1 MPSIIDLWDEKKYSE
16 DDPVRQLI
24 AATKA
29 VKEWPMDTLNWGNEL
44 VDMTTGGLNKIFPRI
59 PKTHLAKTLPH
70 SIYGD
75 KYDSPSLSE
84 YPAQDVQDGRTVGRL
99 LNPALLFGGNQR
111 VPLPKTG
118 EFNAGRRALIT
129 QEAVDDTDK
138 LSAAIEALKNKPMT
152 RRDFNKGMV
161 AGGAAVAASP
171 LLSKFNKTAKVL
183 DDAPEVVQVVKG
195 LNQVE
200 KGSYKYNTLKEYFDA
215 VGNKAWDNILEEA
228 DDYGHMKISEMEGP
242 NSYEYSRLSEKAAED
257 YANTANHSD
266 YIRKLLL
273 EDEAAYKHAKD
284 VQGYSHNNIPDY
296 YERNHGWSPETKQEV
311 EQFRKILS
319 EFSPQAKEEFRIYK
333 GTINDANESRYNPN
347 HPNYTPGFFD
357 SSETPLHWADPE
369 NISDYYYRQNM
380 EIPF

>member
-152 RRDFNKGMV
+152 RRDFNKGLV
-161 AGGAAVAASP
+161 TGAGAVAAAP
-171 LLSKFNKTAKVL
+171 LLSKFATKAEKVPEIVKAAEVIPEASKT
-183 DDAPEVVQVVKG
+183 
-195 LNQVE
+195 
-200 KGSYKYNTLKEYFDA
+200 YKYNTLQDYITDVSSRIEANAYDLAYEHAMENGYNNMSGMDKFMDDFIDKFNYNNAMKTELEGDA
-215 VGNKAWDNILEEA
+215 LRYTTERQRQKASTMSD
-228 DDYGHMKISEMEGP
+228 
-242 NSYEYSRLSEKAAED
+242 ED
-257 YANTANHSD
+257 YLNYLKLGRHDDKVDTLTA
-266 YIRKLLL
+266 
-273 EDEAAYKHAKD
+273 
-284 VQGYSHNNIPDY
+284 
-296 YERNHGWSPETKQEV
+296 
-311 EQFRKILS
+311 
-319 EFSPQAKEEFRIYK
+319 FSPRAKEEMKALKKLR
-333 GTINDANESRYNPN
+333 GNDWN
-347 HPNYTPGFFD
+347 
-357 SSETPLHWADPE
+357 
-369 NISDYYYRQNM
+369 NITEYERMY
-380 EIPF
+380 